1 MRVLNIHDY
10 KEDKNNAAYKA
21 LKACDFEIIS
31 YQYDYDSL
39 DPSPLFDLMNAHFN
53 ANFCDV
59 VVGTGIG
66 AFFAMLI
73 SAKQLFPCVLVNPII
88 VPGLCLPELG
98 YHRYVG
104 ISGLRDLE
112 FRYMP
117 NFNINGVSTIVD
129 VTDELMDVRMLNYTK
144 EVLHNSRYYEI
155 TDSSEIPLC
164 AMFKEHKQ
172 AWFDDVCKLDL
183 CI

>member
-1 MRVLNIHDY
+1 MKVLNIHDY
-10 KEDKNNAAYKA
+10 KEDKNNVTYTA
-21 LKACDFEIIS
+21 LKACGFEIIS

-88 VPGLCLPELG
+88 VPGMYLSELG
-98 YHRYVG
+98 YNRYVG
-104 ISGLRDLE
+104 ILGLRDLE
-112 FRYMP
+112 FRYMQNLNP
-117 NFNINGVSTIVD
+117 CGVSTIMNIHN
-129 VTDELMDVRMLNYTK
+129 ELMDARMLNYTK
-144 EVLHNSRYYEI
+144 EVLHNPRYYEI
-155 TDSSEIPLC
+155 TDSTAPTLIEL
-164 AMFKEHKQ
+164 FLTHKEEL
-172 AWFDDVCKLDL
+172 FNDPCKIDL
-183 CI
+183 A